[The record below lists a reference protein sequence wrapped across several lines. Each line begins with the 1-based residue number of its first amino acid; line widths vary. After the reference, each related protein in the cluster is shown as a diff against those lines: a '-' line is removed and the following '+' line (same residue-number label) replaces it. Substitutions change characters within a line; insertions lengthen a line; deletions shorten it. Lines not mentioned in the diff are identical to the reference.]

1 MKRDSVSAR
10 DVAEYLKEFSKEM
23 ASEVKSEIREAV
35 REMDEKISSDAAHRK
50 SANLGGSDDA
60 LDTLPS
66 SPNFYK
72 K

>member
-1 MKRDSVSAR
+1 VSAS

-35 REMDEKISSDAAHRK
+35 REMDEKISSDAANRR
-50 SANLGGSDDA
+50 SANLSDDS
-60 LDTLPS
+60 LDNLPS